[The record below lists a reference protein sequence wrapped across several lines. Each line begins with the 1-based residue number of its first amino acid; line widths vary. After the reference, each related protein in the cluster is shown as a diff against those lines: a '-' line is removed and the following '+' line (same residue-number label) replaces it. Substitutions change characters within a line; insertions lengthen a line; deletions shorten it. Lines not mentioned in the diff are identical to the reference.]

1 MSPERRASGTTPP
14 PSSSEDMATAAV
26 LQQSAHPQ
34 QGVNK
39 RYRPTPAKTFQCR
52 GYGECRMVFS
62 RSEHLARHIRKHTGE
77 RPFTCHCGKQF
88 SRLDNL
94 RQHAQTVHSDKQDQ
108 NERMMRE
115 LTSLHASMAAANKA
129 SSRGGRRA
137 GAGAVAG
144 AGVPGVVSAGQIK
157 VEESVVGVATAV
169 AAAAGRPG
177 TSTGYEGANWQITN
191 HVDDKQQQQQSFP
204 SPFVTIPSPPSLPL
218 APSPLSQTPPVPAE
232 DPAAGPF
239 GVTSTTAD
247 FAQDHHS
254 PFFPPSPP
262 TTTPSPI
269 QLSQGQASRQL
280 VTRLYMVM
288 TNFVHTHT
296 QTPVTASHS
305 TSLLKGQRAPPPA
318 QLRLPLRGPGMD
330 LFHSRHSLQSSPLAS
345 PRHHHPPH
353 ALAHLTYSPHQQQ
366 GFFPPPQ
373 QPPPPPP
380 QQQQYPVP
388 APSPTQAQALAGQ
401 DPEPRLPP
409 SISAV
414 RSLSLPHTHLNW
426 VQEAASMEE
435 IPVHSRSTSH
445 PPQQQVERG
454 VSPPQMKEMTMKQ
467 QQQQEEVGRVD
478 RQVDDSPLWSSVP
491 PHHHQM
497 SSDQQRHRQ
506 LHEGL
511 RGSLSYPPPPPQAAA
526 YSAQLRLQQEEQLR
540 RVAGYLHSTSTPVTQ
555 QQRRQQQQQTTNGWH
570 SPVNSTFPDHHRHAH
585 AHMGGSYPPPPP
597 PPSHQQVQVYAHR
610 QYQQQVHPV
619 QSQFTVDDATTALF
633 GVGAVGAGGVGD
645 FDFLMRTSPSV
656 GVWDA

>member
-191 HVDDKQQQQQSFP
+191 HVDDKQQQQQSFRDP
-204 SPFVTIPSPPSLPL
+204 NSHSFRDNSQSFRDHSVSPVSPT
-218 APSPLSQTPPVPAE
+218 SPLSTISN
-232 DPAAGPF
+232 AAGPSRGSGGGSF
-239 GVTSTTAD
+239 RGN
-247 FAQDHHS
+247 QHHGGFRPGS
-254 PFFPPSPP
+254 P
-262 TTTPSPI
+262 
-269 QLSQGQASRQL
+269 
-280 VTRLYMVM
+280 
-288 TNFVHTHT
+288 
-296 QTPVTASHS
+296 
-305 TSLLKGQRAPPPA
+305 
-318 QLRLPLRGPGMD
+318 
-330 LFHSRHSLQSSPLAS
+330 QSFLSPLASNHYSIPHPTLSRAGKSPTRYSFIYAS